1 MSELSTTST
10 ARSRPGWL
18 IPVVAIGVVVLI
30 IIVSLAGSYNGMVKK
45 RNAVN
50 QQFAQV
56 DTELQRQFDLIPN
69 VVNSVKGAQAQEQTV
84 FNDIAQARTQYAG
97 AKSNDAK
104 VDAAN
109 NLQSAISRLLVI
121 QENYPDLKSNQLVQ
135 NLITELEGS
144 QNRITQERRQY
155 NAVTTDYN
163 NYIQTF
169 PRNIAAG
176 FFGFNSK
183 TLFNATPAAET
194 TTPTVQLTPLPSTTA
209 APAQ

>member
-1 MSELSTTST
+1 VSELSTPS
-10 ARSRPGWL
+10 ARPRPGWL

-30 IIVSLAGSYNGMVKK
+30 LVISFSSSYNGMVKK

-69 VVNSVKGAQAQEQTV
+69 VVASVRGAQAQEQTV

-97 AKSNDAK
+97 ANSNDQK

-121 QENYPDLKSNQLVQ
+121 QEAYPDLQSNQLVQ

-155 NAVTTDYN
+155 NDVVTSYN
-163 NYIQTF
+163 NSIQTF

-176 FFGFNSK
+176 IFGFHTK
-183 TLFNATPAAET
+183 TLFNATTQAET
-194 TTPTVQLTPLPSTTA
+194 TTPTVQLTPLPPTTA
-209 APAQ
+209 AAGQ